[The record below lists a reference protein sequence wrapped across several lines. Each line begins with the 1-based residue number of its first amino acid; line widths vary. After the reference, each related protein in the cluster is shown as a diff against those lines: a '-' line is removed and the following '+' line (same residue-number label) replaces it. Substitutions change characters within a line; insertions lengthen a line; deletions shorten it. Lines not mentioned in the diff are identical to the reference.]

1 MRYYLIDSDNND
13 TIIDLEKTTVHRQDC
28 MEFDFSELKDHKNR
42 SEHKTI
48 FIRKLATKYFTSFDG
63 IKWTKIARQDLPR
76 ELLNINQVYKMY
88 RGYKPSGLGGA
99 AEGDLITQM
108 PGKVIKILVDVGQE
122 VSKGETL
129 LILEAMKMEN
139 EIKAS
144 TDGTIKAIHVNA
156 NDAIE
161 SGHLMMEIESA

>member
-1 MRYYLIDSDNND
+1 MRYYLIDGDNND
-13 TIIDLEKTTVHRQDC
+13 TVIDLEKTVIHKQDY
-28 MEFDFSELKDHKNR
+28 MEFHFSEIKDQKIR
-42 SEHKTI
+42 SAEKTI
-48 FIRKLATKYFTSFDG
+48 YIRKLATKYFSSFDG
-63 IKWTKIARQDLPR
+63 IKWTKIARQDLPK

-88 RGYKPSGLGGA
+88 RGFKPSGLGGA
-99 AEGDLITQM
+99 AEGDLVTQM
-108 PGKVIKILVDVGQE
+108 PGKVVKILVQEGQE

-144 TDGTIKAIHVNA
+144 SDGVVKAIHVKA

-161 SGHLMMEIESA
+161 SGHLMMEIES